1 MKKVF
6 ISLTAVAIMITI
18 NIHVK
23 AQASFEPG
31 QLGITAGV
39 SYGLDLEEPAFRAGL
54 TYFLTQELRAGVD
67 FTYWFLE
74 DVLIEQE
81 EITNTGYEIN
91 GNLHFLFVSSRNLVL
106 YGAGAAGI
114 HFAST
119 SSDIPEFDTSDS
131 EFAVG
136 AGIGA
141 ELNFGMLS
149 FFAEPKIFFSGFDQL
164 KLNGGLRLY
173 L

>member
-1 MKKVF
+1 MKKIF
-6 ISLTAVAIMITI
+6 LFITALTILSTISLQG
-18 NIHVK
+18 K

-31 QLGITAGV
+31 QLGITAGI
-39 SYGLDLEEPAFRAGL
+39 SYGLDVEEPGIRAGL
-54 TYFLTQELRAGVD
+54 TYFFTQELRGGVD
-67 FTYWFLE
+67 FTYWILE
-74 DVLIEQE
+74 DVLVEQE
-81 EITNTGYEIN
+81 EISNTGYELN
-91 GNLHFLFVSSRNLVL
+91 ANLHFLFYTSNNLVL
-106 YGAGAAGI
+106 YGAGSAGM

-131 EFAVG
+131 EFAAG
-136 AGIGA
+136 LGIGA

-149 FFAEPKIFFSGFDQL
+149 FFAEPKIFFSGYDQL